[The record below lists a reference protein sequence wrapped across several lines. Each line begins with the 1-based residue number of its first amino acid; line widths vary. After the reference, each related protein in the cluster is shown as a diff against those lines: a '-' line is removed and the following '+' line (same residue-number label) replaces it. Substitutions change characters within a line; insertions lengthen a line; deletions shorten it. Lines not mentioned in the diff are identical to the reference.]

1 MTEMA
6 TITLSRIIALSSP
19 SVQLKDNLFLRAHSI
34 RCAAVNS
41 VANMQPVSF
50 IYALTGHRFAL
61 NVIKIRVWQ
70 VRNV

>member
-1 MTEMA
+1 
-6 TITLSRIIALSSP
+6 
-19 SVQLKDNLFLRAHSI
+19 VQLKDNLFLRAHSI